1 MVRLMGYAILTS
13 ETLPNYIR
21 QTKTLREMLGD
32 ESFQIKEVG
41 DGNLNYVFIVESN
54 QNAIIIKQ
62 SVPFLRCVGESWQL
76 SKDRM
81 LFEIAAL
88 KKFYELA
95 PDHVPE
101 VYHADPKMC
110 LVAMRYL
117 GDHIILRKGLIASE
131 DYPHFAEHAS
141 SFLANTLFKTSSF
154 FLSSKEKSELEAQFN
169 TNHDLC
175 KLSEDLIFTLPYIE
189 HDSNHCFSGMGVPA
203 SELRSDSEF
212 KRKVLSLKYRFMT
225 QKDALLHGD
234 LHTGSIMVNRHDTFV
249 IDPEFAFFG
258 PFGFDIGALIAN
270 LLLSYVSHAV
280 CDADKSYSVQLLGI
294 LREFLQKFHAKFL
307 TLIRSQNISAVLTS
321 GFFNAEEL
329 EEYCQEVVLKM
340 IQEGYGF
347 AGCKMAR
354 RILGL
359 AGVADIRGI
368 NDPKKRLA
376 AEKKALYIASDLVK
390 TFDQIKDPLAVI
402 DRIAHVQ

>member
-1 MVRLMGYAILTS
+1 MDYEILTA

-21 QTKTLREMLGD
+21 QTKSLSEILGGD
-32 ESFQIKEVG
+32 SFQIKEVG
-41 DGNLNYVFIVESN
+41 DGNLNYVYIVEGS
-54 QNAIIIKQ
+54 QNAIIVKQ

-81 LFEIAAL
+81 LSEIAAL

-101 VYHADPKMC
+101 VYHADPAMC

-117 GDHIILRKGLIASE
+117 GDHIILRKGLIAAE

-175 KLSEDLIFTLPYIE
+175 KLSEDLIFTFPYMT
-189 HDSNHCFSGMGVPA
+189 HDSNHHFSGMERAA

-234 LHTGSIMVNRHDTFV
+234 LHTGSIMVNRRDTFV

-270 LLLSYVSHAV
+270 FILSYVSHAV
-280 CDADKSYSVQLLGI
+280 CDADKSYSNGLLSI
-294 LREFLQKFHAKFL
+294 LREFLEKFQTKFL
-307 TLIRSQNISAVLTS
+307 GLIRSCKDSAVLIP
-321 GFFNAEEL
+321 GFFNEEEL
-329 EEYCQEVVLKM
+329 ERYYQELVLKM

-368 NDPKKRLA
+368 DDPEKRLA
-376 AEKKALYIASDLVK
+376 AEKMALGIARDLVK
-390 TFDQIKDPLAVI
+390 TFDQIKDPLTVI
-402 DRIAHVQ
+402 DRIAHAQ